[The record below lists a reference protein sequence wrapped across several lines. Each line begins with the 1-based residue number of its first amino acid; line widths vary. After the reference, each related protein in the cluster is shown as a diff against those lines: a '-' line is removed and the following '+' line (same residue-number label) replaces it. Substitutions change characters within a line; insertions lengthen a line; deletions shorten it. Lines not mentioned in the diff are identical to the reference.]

1 MLRLVGILG
10 VFLVVGVTA
19 LLALSIVVIN
29 LASGPDPTK
38 DEPGAYTKAFVQDAI
53 DRYEA
58 DGREAAIDYYSSQ
71 ESVDGEWYV
80 FIVDADGYTIAHPRA
95 EIIGRDPSLRV
106 DVTGYFYGDD
116 LLSATEEGKW
126 VNYVFLNIATGS
138 QDTKHTW
145 VVKHDGL
152 LFASGW
158 YERSYD
164 AAPTKN
170 EPGAYTKAF
179 VQDAIKRYEADG
191 REATVDY
198 YSSQE
203 SVDGEWYVVV
213 IDEDGRMISH
223 PTIPENVGQD
233 LNGPA
238 GTDVAGNVFG
248 PDLLNATE
256 AGKWVSYVYLN
267 PATGEQGE
275 KHSWAVKHDGLVFV
289 SGWYEG

>member
-10 VFLVVGVTA
+10 VFVLVGVTA

-29 LASGPDPTK
+29 VASGP
-38 DEPGAYTKAFVQDAI
+38 E
-53 DRYEA
+53 
-58 DGREAAIDYYSSQ
+58 
-71 ESVDGEWYV
+71 
-80 FIVDADGYTIAHPRA
+80 
-95 EIIGRDPSLRV
+95 
-106 DVTGYFYGDD
+106 
-116 LLSATEEGKW
+116 
-126 VNYVFLNIATGS
+126 
-138 QDTKHTW
+138 
-145 VVKHDGL
+145 
-152 LFASGW
+152 
-158 YERSYD
+158 
-164 AAPTKN
+164 PTKN

-179 VQDAIKRYEADG
+179 VQDAIRHYEEDG
-191 REATVDY
+191 REAIIDY
-198 YSSQE
+198 YNSQE

-238 GTDVAGNVFG
+238 GTDVAGNFFG

-256 AGKWVSYVYLN
+256 AGKWASYVFLN

>member
-1 MLRLVGILG
+1 M
-10 VFLVVGVTA
+10 
-19 LLALSIVVIN
+19 LALSIVVIN
-29 LASGPDPTK
+29 VDSGPKPTK
-38 DEPGAYTKAFVQDAI
+38 GEPGAYTKAFVQDAI

-80 FIVDADGYTIAHPRA
+80 FIVDADGYTIAHPSA

-126 VNYVFLNIATGS
+126 VSYVFLNIATGS

-179 VQDAIKRYEADG
+179 VQDAIRRYEADG

-198 YSSQE
+198 YISQE
-203 SVDGEWYVVV
+203 SVDGEWYVFIIDADGYTIAHPRAEV
-213 IDEDGRMISH
+213 IGRDPSLR
-223 PTIPENVGQD
+223 V
-233 LNGPA
+233 
-238 GTDVAGNVFG
+238 DVTGYFYG
-248 PDLLNATE
+248 DDLLNATE
-256 AGKWVSYVYLN
+256 AGKWASYVFLN

-275 KHSWAVKHDGLVFV
+275 KRSWAVKHDGLVFV

>member
-10 VFLVVGVTA
+10 VFVVVGATA
-19 LLALSIVVIN
+19 FLALSIVVIN
-29 LASGPDPTK
+29 LASSPEPTK

-80 FIVDADGYTIAHPRA
+80 FMVDADGYTIAHPRA

-138 QDTKHTW
+138 QETKHTW

-191 REATVDY
+191 RETTIDY